1 MGASKGA
8 PGEDPA
14 GSWGSWGEP
23 GGSWGVLGWVLEDPG
38 GLQGGSLAGLGGVL
52 GGSGGVLGRSWGVL
66 DGFLGNVRKC
76 TTTNGKSLFF
86 GVPRASWGCPGG
98 LYGPNFGP
106 NRLQNQLGG
115 LLEASL
121 GGPGRVLGSPG
132 GVLEGSWGGLGA
144 SRGCLGAFWGRL
156 GALGP
161 PPRRPGTPQT
171 GVHIDIWCIFGG
183 VWARGGNLTEGGTLD
198 NPGQSNIQRPIKQSI
213 GQ

>member
-1 MGASKGA
+1 MGSGRKSQYSAGG
-8 PGEDPA
+8 GEDSRKMGRNGYAILRETMFPT
-14 GSWGSWGEP
+14 SSIREP
-23 GGSWGVLGWVLEDPG
+23 CGIPVF
-38 GLQGGSLAGLGGVL
+38 GLGQHVGRGRPGV
-52 GGSGGVLGRSWGVL
+52 SR
-66 DGFLGNVRKC
+66 
-76 TTTNGKSLFF
+76 
-86 GVPRASWGCPGG
+86 RALRPKLC
-98 LYGPNFGP
+98 P
-106 NRLQNQLGG
+106 NRLQNQLQG

-121 GGPGRVLGSPG
+121 GGPGRVLGGPG

-171 GVHIDIWCIFGG
+171 GMKIDIWRVFGG

-198 NPGQSNIQRPIKQSI
+198 NPGQSNIQRTIKQSI